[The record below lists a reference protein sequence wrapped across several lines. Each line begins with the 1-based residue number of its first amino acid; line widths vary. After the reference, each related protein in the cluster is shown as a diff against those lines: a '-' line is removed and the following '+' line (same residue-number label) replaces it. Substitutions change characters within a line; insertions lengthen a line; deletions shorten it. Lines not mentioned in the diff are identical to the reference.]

1 MTRSFEGVRD
11 SRGRVRRLAPT
22 AQSAGRKPGDPG
34 APPSAGLLQNLE
46 ALMNL
51 PGIWIDRAA
60 QRRARDKLILDLD
73 SSASETYGRQEGSA

>member
-1 MTRSFEGVRD
+1 
-11 SRGRVRRLAPT
+11 
-22 AQSAGRKPGDPG
+22 
-34 APPSAGLLQNLE
+34 LLQNLE